1 MRRVECRVS
10 FLNPVYDIDAVC
22 MHHELLPV
30 APVQCNPHIIAVHFP
45 HQTLG
50 TALAYEVQ
58 GSLLR
63 LAMRRRASKEM
74 E

>member
-1 MRRVECRVS
+1 
-10 FLNPVYDIDAVC
+10 